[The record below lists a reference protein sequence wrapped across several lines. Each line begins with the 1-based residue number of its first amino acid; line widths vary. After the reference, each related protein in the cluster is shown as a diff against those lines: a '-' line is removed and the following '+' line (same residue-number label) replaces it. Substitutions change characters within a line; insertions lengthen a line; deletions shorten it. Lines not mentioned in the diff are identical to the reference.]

1 MSANDFVGVIPAAGL
16 ASRLGPLGYPKELL
30 PITYVAGDGGHL
42 RPMPVIE
49 ASFRQL
55 REAGVGRALV
65 ITSDRKPELMQYLGN
80 GGGIGLDLAFL
91 QQARADGLASAVAL
105 ALPWTRGANACLLLP
120 DTIVR
125 PETALHQV
133 RALFE
138 SAKADLVLGVLP
150 TDKPKELGPVRFDAA
165 MRVIEV
171 QDKPV
176 ETDLGNSWATALWGP
191 AFAELLSH
199 AVKHNP
205 AVALG
210 SVFQQAVDTGLNV
223 RAVWFEGG
231 AFYDVG
237 TPKGLAQALPQFL
250 KGL

>member
-1 MSANDFVGVIPAAGL
+1 MNDFVGVIPAAGL

-55 REAGVGRALV
+55 REAGVDRALV

-125 PETALHQV
+125 PETALNQV

-150 TDKPKELGPVRFDAA
+150 TGKPKELGPVRFDAA

-171 QDKPV
+171 QDKPR
-176 ETDLGNSWATALWGP
+176 ETDLDNSWAMAAWGP
-191 AFAELLSH
+191 AFADLLSG
-199 AVKHNP
+199 AVKRNP
-205 AVALG
+205 AIALG
-210 SVFQQAVDTGLNV
+210 GVFQQAVDTGLNV
-223 RAVWFEGG
+223 RAVWFAGS

-237 TPKGLAQALPQFL
+237 TPKGLAEALPQFL

>member
-1 MSANDFVGVIPAAGL
+1 MNDYVGVIPAAGL

-30 PITYVAGDGGHL
+30 PITYVASDGGHL

-65 ITSDRKPELMQYLGN
+65 ITSDRKPELMQYLAH

-105 ALPWTRGANACLLLP
+105 ALPWTRGANACLVLP

-125 PETALHQV
+125 PETALYEV

-138 SAKADLVLGVLP
+138 SAGADLVLGVLP
-150 TDKPKELGPVRFDAA
+150 TDKPKELGPVRFDAE

-176 ETDLGNSWATALWGP
+176 ETDLGNSWAIAAWGP
-191 AFAELLSH
+191 GFAEFLADAVLRNPAIALGGVFQH
-199 AVKHNP
+199 AVDN
-205 AVALG
+205 
-210 SVFQQAVDTGLNV
+210 GLDV
-223 RAVWFEGG
+223 RAVWFARG

-237 TPKGLAQALPQFL
+237 TPKGLAEALPQFL

>member
-1 MSANDFVGVIPAAGL
+1 
-16 ASRLGPLGYPKELL
+16 L

-55 REAGVGRALV
+55 REAGVDRALV

-91 QQARADGLASAVAL
+91 QQARADGLAAAVAL
-105 ALPWTRGANACLLLP
+105 ALPWTQRSNACLLLP

-125 PETALHQV
+125 PETALSQV

-150 TDKPKELGPVRFDAA
+150 TRKPKELGPVRFDTA

-176 ETDLGNSWATALWGP
+176 ETDLGNSWAMAVWGP
-191 AFAELLSH
+191 VFADLLSS
-199 AVKHNP
+199 AVKQNP

-210 SVFQQAVDTGLNV
+210 GVFQQAVDAGLNV
-223 RAVWFEGG
+223 RAVWFEAG

-237 TPKGLAQALPQFL
+237 TPKGLAEALPQFL

>member
-1 MSANDFVGVIPAAGL
+1 MKDYVGVIPAAGL

-30 PITYVAGDGGHL
+30 PITYVAGEGGHL

-55 REAGVGRALV
+55 SEAGVGRALV
-65 ITSDRKPELMQYLGN
+65 ITSDRKPELIQYLGN

-91 QQARADGLASAVAL
+91 QQVRADGLAAAVAL

-125 PETALHQV
+125 PQNALNEV
-133 RALFE
+133 RKMFE
-138 SAKADLVLGVLP
+138 LEKADLVLGVLP
-150 TDKPKELGPVRFDAA
+150 TDKPKELGPVRFDPQ
-165 MRVIEV
+165 MRVVEV
-171 QDKPV
+171 QDKPLQ
-176 ETDLGNSWATALWGP
+176 TDLNNSWAMAVWGP
-191 AFAELLSH
+191 RFADLLAG
-199 AVKHNP
+199 AVKQNP
-205 AVALG
+205 VLALG
-210 SVFQQAVDTGLNV
+210 GVFQQAVDAGLNV
-223 RAVWFEGG
+223 RAVWFADG